1 MGLETH
7 WNFKVVGRNT
17 DRKLGAFF
25 EAKVARV
32 LRWLAMTFSILL
44 DFMQRCPTDDFL
56 IETTMFCWRRPKI
69 VSGDE

>member
-56 IETTMFCWRRPKI
+56 IRNNDVLLATPKNRQR
-69 VSGDE
+69 

>member
-1 MGLETH
+1 
-7 WNFKVVGRNT
+7 
-17 DRKLGAFF
+17 LGAFF

-56 IETTMFCWRRPKI
+56 IRNNDVLLATPKNRQR
-69 VSGDE
+69 